1 MSLAVL
7 FSEDRLSRP
16 PGGSSP
22 VRFRFGGFSFSPAA
36 RTPRQAE
43 EGPEDMPEE
52 RRRRAARTARRV
64 ADAWIG
70 KQIFQSNQLP
80 PDVVS
85 VRMSAPQK
93 ERRRDGRDSFYY

>member
-7 FSEDRLSRP
+7 FSEDRRLAATGVPRLK
-16 PGGSSP
+16 SP
-22 VRFRFGGFSFSPAA
+22 VRFGSEVSLSRPRRAH
-36 RTPRQAE
+36 RQAE

-52 RRRRAARTARRV
+52 RRRRAARTALRRV
-64 ADAWIG
+64 ADARIG

-80 PDVVS
+80 PV
-85 VRMSAPQK
+85 SAPQK